1 MKREKTIGYIV
12 FTIFK
17 VIGICVFKYFK
28 GLFIDIFNI
37 FKDVFY
43 NISPIFITFKNRLI
57 YYFKYHWRK
66 IIKILCVL
74 IFIVCCFIYEFLFFT
89 LLGITV
95 GILFD
100 MLFFLPILDIDKK
113 IKDWKYPYISVTLL
127 VIASLILPICGGI
140 VGYKSFCEI

>member
-12 FTIFK
+12 FAIFK

-28 GLFIDIFNI
+28 GILIDISNI
-37 FKDVFY
+37 VKDIFGG
-43 NISPIFITFKNRLI
+43 ILPILIEFKNSLI
-57 YYFKYHWRK
+57 QYFKYHWK
-66 IIKILCVL
+66 TIIKILCVL

-95 GILFD
+95 GVLFD
-100 MLFFLPILDIDKK
+100 MLFFLPILDIDKE

-127 VIASLILPICGGI
+127 VIVSLILPICGGI
-140 VGYKSFCEI
+140 VGYKMI

>member
-43 NISPIFITFKNRLI
+43 NISSIFIVFKNRLI

-66 IIKILCVL
+66 IIGIICIL
-74 IFIVCCFIYEFLFFT
+74 IFIVCCFIYVFLLPT
-89 LLGITV
+89 LLGVII

-100 MLFFLPILDIDKK
+100 MVLFSPMLDIDED
-113 IKDWKYPYISVTLL
+113 IKNWKYPYISATLL

-140 VGYKSFCEI
+140 VIYKMC

>member
-28 GLFIDIFNI
+28 GLFIDIFSI

-43 NISPIFITFKNRLI
+43 NISSIFIAFKNRLI
-57 YYFKYHWRK
+57 YYLKFHWK
-66 IIKILCVL
+66 TIIITICVL
-74 IFIVCCFIYEFLFFT
+74 IFVICCFIYEFLFFT
-89 LLGITV
+89 LLGIIV

-100 MLFFLPILDIDKK
+100 MLFFSPILNIDEE
-113 IKDWKYPYISVTLL
+113 IKDWKYPYLSVTLL
-127 VIASLILPICGGI
+127 VIALLILPICGGI
-140 VGYKSFCEI
+140 LGYKMI

>member
-43 NISPIFITFKNRLI
+43 NISSIFIAFKNRLI
-57 YYFKYHWRK
+57 YYFKHHWRK
-66 IIKILCVL
+66 IIGIICIL
-74 IFIVCCFIYEFLFFT
+74 IFIVCCFIYVFLLPT
-89 LLGITV
+89 LLGIAFGV
-95 GILFD
+95 LLD
-100 MLFFLPILDIDKK
+100 MAFSTPILYIDKDV
-113 IKDWKYPYISVTLL
+113 KDWKYPYLSVTLL
-127 VIASLILPICGGI
+127 VIALLILPICGGI
-140 VGYKSFCEI
+140 LGYKMI